1 MKRGKMLRE
10 GDRRSP
16 RISALDLWK
25 AQPPRRTTVAKKT
38 RLTRSITSTST
49 STAAEV
55 QDKELDQQ
63 KENQTEGPACTTR
76 AKKKR
81 KLKPPQDVASTPNSQ
96 QDPKSSDVSDD
107 REISYE
113 DHPISSD
120 EPILQNKD
128 SPKQKGQ
135 ADSPDQPSSSPCTSW
150 VPEKRTLEH
159 IIDVLQRRDTHE
171 IFAEPV
177 DPNEVEEYYEIIRE
191 PMDFGTMRAKLH
203 EGMYKSLEQFE
214 HDVFLISGNAMH
226 FNSSSTI
233 YFRQA
238 RAIDEL
244 AKKVFH
250 VLRTDPE
257 NFELEFLGTRRRNGR
272 RPQHEAKGSNY
283 SSSPKVATSSKSS
296 NTAVHVSP
304 KPTPCLTSCSS
315 SLKRAIRLNSG
326 CLGIT
331 THSDATDDRVFFGS
345 GDSKRSSDETDRR
358 STYKPWMSFLNEN
371 YPITSSI
378 YSNSKPLVHV
388 NQQDTSYSKSL
399 LLFVKDLG
407 PTAQMVA
414 RRKLNGWL
422 NTAANFSTPGSNFW
436 LQAPN
441 CQNFAA
447 SASAQYPPT
456 FDVPPS
462 AACQNISQGERIDM
476 FDADKGGR
484 AYAGNKL
491 SLHGTSSEV
500 APNHNCYS
508 IFGAIKSEVS
518 FANEMDVANVS
529 KNEKPHQSQNRGLQ
543 QGSHSYVTDAR
554 DLNLLTADLSIN
566 DDDSAMWKVG
576 KSKMDNKPQS
586 LDLGFKDSESNALK
600 SRLSESY
607 SFSPSS
613 WPLKT
618 TGMSSF
624 NRNMGNTRSGSTR
637 IPSTQ
642 CRGGDQA
649 FSTQGPSHGL
659 GGSSERIPAMKP
671 SEQPTP
677 VSGHFIFDLPFL
689 KTRLDQINSLGQN
702 RFSQHGSGMQ
712 GPFPNRTG
720 ETYNDSRPHSSL
732 NAQHADLA
740 LQL

>member
-1 MKRGKMLRE
+1 MKSGRMLRE
-10 GDRRSP
+10 GHRRSP

-81 KLKPPQDVASTPNSQ
+81 KLKPPQDVVSTPNSQ
-96 QDPKSSDVSDD
+96 QEPKLSDVSDD

-135 ADSPDQPSSSPCTSW
+135 ADSPDQPSSLPCTSW
-150 VPEKRTLEH
+150 VPEKRMLEH
-159 IIDVLQRRDTHE
+159 IIDILQRRDTHE

-177 DPNEVEEYYEIIRE
+177 DPNEVEEYYEIIKE

-203 EGMYKSLEQFE
+203 EGMYKSIEQFE
-214 HDVFLISGNAMH
+214 HDVFLISENAMH

-250 VLRTDPE
+250 LLRTDPE

-283 SSSPKVATSSKSS
+283 SSSPKVARSSKSS

-304 KPTPCLTSCSS
+304 NPTPCLTSCSS

-331 THSDATDDRVFFGS
+331 THSEATDDRGFFGS

-371 YPITSSI
+371 YPIASSI

-388 NQQDTSYSKSL
+388 NQQDTSYSESL
-399 LLFVKDLG
+399 LLFAKDLG

-422 NTAANFSTPGSNFW
+422 NTAANFSTSGSNFW

-462 AACQNISQGERIDM
+462 AACQNISRGERVDM
-476 FDADKGGR
+476 FGADKGGR
-484 AYAGNKL
+484 AYAVNKL

-508 IFGAIKSEVS
+508 ILGDIKSEVS

-586 LDLGFKDSESNALK
+586 LDLGFKDSQSNALE
-600 SRLSESY
+600 SRFSESY

-637 IPSTQ
+637 ILSTQ

-659 GGSSERIPAMKP
+659 GGSSERIPTLKP
-671 SEQPTP
+671 SEQPTH

-720 ETYNDSRPHSSL
+720 ETYNDGRPHSSL
-732 NAQHADLA
+732 NSQPANLA

>member
-1 MKRGKMLRE
+1 MKRGRMLRE

-63 KENQTEGPACTTR
+63 KENQTEGPACMTR

-96 QDPKSSDVSDD
+96 QEPKSSDVSDD

-150 VPEKRTLEH
+150 VPEKRILEH

-177 DPNEVEEYYEIIRE
+177 DPNEVEEYYEIIKE

-315 SLKRAIRLNSG
+315 SLKRAIQLNSG

-345 GDSKRSSDETDRR
+345 GVSKRSSDETDRR

-371 YPITSSI
+371 HPITSSI

-456 FDVPPS
+456 FDAPPS

-476 FDADKGGR
+476 FDANKGGR

-508 IFGAIKSEVS
+508 NFGAIKSEVS

-586 LDLGFKDSESNALK
+586 LDLGFKDSESNALE
-600 SRLSESY
+600 SRLSDSY

-637 IPSTQ
+637 ILSTQ

-659 GGSSERIPAMKP
+659 GGSSERIPALKL

-677 VSGHFIFDLPFL
+677 VSGQFIFDLPFL

-732 NAQHADLA
+732 NTQHANLA

>member
-1 MKRGKMLRE
+1 MKRGRMLRE

-63 KENQTEGPACTTR
+63 KENQTEGPACMTR

-96 QDPKSSDVSDD
+96 QEPKSSDVSDD

-150 VPEKRTLEH
+150 VPEKRILEH

-177 DPNEVEEYYEIIRE
+177 DPNEVEEYYEIIKE

-315 SLKRAIRLNSG
+315 SLKRAIQLNSG

-345 GDSKRSSDETDRR
+345 GVSKRSSDETDRR

-371 YPITSSI
+371 HPITSSI

-456 FDVPPS
+456 FDAPPS

-476 FDADKGGR
+476 FDANKGGR

-508 IFGAIKSEVS
+508 NFGAIKSEVS

-576 KSKMDNKPQS
+576 KSKMDNKPPS
-586 LDLGFKDSESNALK
+586 LDLGFKDSESNALE
-600 SRLSESY
+600 SRLSDSY

-637 IPSTQ
+637 ILSTQ

-659 GGSSERIPAMKP
+659 GGSSERIPALKL

-677 VSGHFIFDLPFL
+677 VSGQFIFDLPFL

-732 NAQHADLA
+732 NTQHANLA

>member
-1 MKRGKMLRE
+1 M
-10 GDRRSP
+10 
-16 RISALDLWK
+16 
-25 AQPPRRTTVAKKT
+25 
-38 RLTRSITSTST
+38 
-49 STAAEV
+49 
-55 QDKELDQQ
+55 
-63 KENQTEGPACTTR
+63 
-76 AKKKR
+76 
-81 KLKPPQDVASTPNSQ
+81 
-96 QDPKSSDVSDD
+96 
-107 REISYE
+107 
-113 DHPISSD
+113 
-120 EPILQNKD
+120 QNKD

-150 VPEKRTLEH
+150 VPEKRILEH

-177 DPNEVEEYYEIIRE
+177 DPNEVEEYYEIIKE

-315 SLKRAIRLNSG
+315 SLKRAIQLNSG

-345 GDSKRSSDETDRR
+345 GVSKRSSDETDRR

-371 YPITSSI
+371 HPITSSI

-456 FDVPPS
+456 FDAPPS

-476 FDADKGGR
+476 FDANKGGR

-508 IFGAIKSEVS
+508 NFGAIKSEVS

-576 KSKMDNKPQS
+576 KSKMDNKPPS
-586 LDLGFKDSESNALK
+586 LDLGFKDSESNALE
-600 SRLSESY
+600 SRLSDSY

-637 IPSTQ
+637 ILSTQ

-659 GGSSERIPAMKP
+659 GGSSERIPALKL

-677 VSGHFIFDLPFL
+677 VSGQFIFDLPFL

-732 NAQHADLA
+732 NTQHANLA

>member
-1 MKRGKMLRE
+1 
-10 GDRRSP
+10 
-16 RISALDLWK
+16 
-25 AQPPRRTTVAKKT
+25 
-38 RLTRSITSTST
+38 
-49 STAAEV
+49 
-55 QDKELDQQ
+55 
-63 KENQTEGPACTTR
+63 
-76 AKKKR
+76 
-81 KLKPPQDVASTPNSQ
+81 
-96 QDPKSSDVSDD
+96 
-107 REISYE
+107 
-113 DHPISSD
+113 
-120 EPILQNKD
+120 
-128 SPKQKGQ
+128 
-135 ADSPDQPSSSPCTSW
+135 
-150 VPEKRTLEH
+150 
-159 IIDVLQRRDTHE
+159 
-171 IFAEPV
+171 
-177 DPNEVEEYYEIIRE
+177 
-191 PMDFGTMRAKLH
+191 MDFGTMRAKLH

-315 SLKRAIRLNSG
+315 SLKRAIQLNSG

-371 YPITSSI
+371 HPITSSI

-456 FDVPPS
+456 FDAPPS

-476 FDADKGGR
+476 FDANKGGR

-508 IFGAIKSEVS
+508 NFGAIKSEVS

-586 LDLGFKDSESNALK
+586 LDLGFKDSESNALEN
-600 SRLSESY
+600 RLSDSY

-637 IPSTQ
+637 ILSTQ

-659 GGSSERIPAMKP
+659 GGSSEKIPALKP

-677 VSGHFIFDLPFL
+677 VSGQFIFDLPFL

-702 RFSQHGSGMQ
+702 RFSQYGSGMQ

-732 NAQHADLA
+732 NTQHANLA

>member
-1 MKRGKMLRE
+1 MKRGRMLRE

-38 RLTRSITSTST
+38 RLTRSIASTST

-63 KENQTEGPACTTR
+63 NENQTEGPACTTR

-81 KLKPPQDVASTPNSQ
+81 KLKPPRDVASTPNSQ
-96 QDPKSSDVSDD
+96 QEPKSSDASDD

-150 VPEKRTLEH
+150 VPEKRILEH
-159 IIDVLQRRDTHE
+159 IIDILQRRDTHE

-177 DPNEVEEYYEIIRE
+177 DPNEVEEYYEIIKE

-331 THSDATDDRVFFGS
+331 THSDATDDRLFFGS

-378 YSNSKPLVHV
+378 YSNSKPLVYV

-422 NTAANFSTPGSNFW
+422 NTAANFSTPGLNFW

-576 KSKMDNKPQS
+576 KSMDNKPQS
-586 LDLGFKDSESNALK
+586 LDLGFKDSESNALE
-600 SRLSESY
+600 SRLSESN

-637 IPSTQ
+637 ILSTQ

-659 GGSSERIPAMKP
+659 GGSSERIPALKP

-732 NAQHADLA
+732 NTQHANLA

>member
-1 MKRGKMLRE
+1 MLRE

-63 KENQTEGPACTTR
+63 KENQTEGPACMTR

-96 QDPKSSDVSDD
+96 QEPKSSDVSDD

-150 VPEKRTLEH
+150 VPEKRILEH

-177 DPNEVEEYYEIIRE
+177 DPNEVEEYYEIIKE

-315 SLKRAIRLNSG
+315 SLKRAIQLNSG

-345 GDSKRSSDETDRR
+345 GVSKRSSDETDRR

-371 YPITSSI
+371 HPITSSI

-456 FDVPPS
+456 FDAPPS

-476 FDADKGGR
+476 FDANKGGR

-508 IFGAIKSEVS
+508 NFGAIKSEVS

-586 LDLGFKDSESNALK
+586 LDLGFKDSESNALE
-600 SRLSESY
+600 SRLSDSY

-637 IPSTQ
+637 ILSTQ

-659 GGSSERIPAMKP
+659 GGSSERIPALKL

-677 VSGHFIFDLPFL
+677 VSGQFIFDLPFL

-732 NAQHADLA
+732 NTQHANLA

>member
-1 MKRGKMLRE
+1 M
-10 GDRRSP
+10 
-16 RISALDLWK
+16 
-25 AQPPRRTTVAKKT
+25 
-38 RLTRSITSTST
+38 
-49 STAAEV
+49 
-55 QDKELDQQ
+55 
-63 KENQTEGPACTTR
+63 
-76 AKKKR
+76 
-81 KLKPPQDVASTPNSQ
+81 
-96 QDPKSSDVSDD
+96 
-107 REISYE
+107 
-113 DHPISSD
+113 
-120 EPILQNKD
+120 QNKD

-150 VPEKRTLEH
+150 VPEKRILEH

-177 DPNEVEEYYEIIRE
+177 DPNEVEEYYEIIKE

-315 SLKRAIRLNSG
+315 SLKRAIQLNSG

-345 GDSKRSSDETDRR
+345 GVSKRSSDETDRR

-371 YPITSSI
+371 HPITSSI

-456 FDVPPS
+456 FDAPPS

-476 FDADKGGR
+476 FDANKGGR

-508 IFGAIKSEVS
+508 NFGAIKSEVS

-586 LDLGFKDSESNALK
+586 LDLGFKDSESNALE
-600 SRLSESY
+600 SRLSDSY

-637 IPSTQ
+637 ILSTQ

-659 GGSSERIPAMKP
+659 GGSSERIPALKL

-677 VSGHFIFDLPFL
+677 VSGQFIFDLPFL

-702 RFSQHGSGMQ
+702 RFSQYGSGMQ

-732 NAQHADLA
+732 NTQHANLA

>member
-1 MKRGKMLRE
+1 MKSGRMLRE
-10 GDRRSP
+10 GHRRSP
-16 RISALDLWK
+16 RISALDVWK
-25 AQPPRRTTVAKKT
+25 ARPPRRTTVAKKT

-63 KENQTEGPACTTR
+63 KENQNEGPVCRTR

-81 KLKPPQDVASTPNSQ
+81 KLKPLQDVASTPNSQ
-96 QDPKSSDVSDD
+96 QEPKSSDVSDD
-107 REISYE
+107 REISHE

-128 SPKQKGQ
+128 GPKQKGQ

-150 VPEKRTLEH
+150 VPEKRILEH
-159 IIDVLQRRDTHE
+159 IIDILQRSFFLYHE
-171 IFAEPV
+171 IVLVHFIDGITA
-177 DPNEVEEYYEIIRE
+177 DKVEEYYEIIKE

-226 FNSSSTI
+226 FNSLPPFISDRLIMKFSLQLNVKGW
-233 YFRQA
+233 FLQA

-244 AKKVFH
+244 AKKVFL
-250 VLRTDPE
+250 VLKTDPE
-257 NFELEFLGTRRRNGR
+257 NFELEFSGTRRRSGGR
-272 RPQHEAKGSNY
+272 PRHEAKGSTY
-283 SSSPKVATSSKSS
+283 SSSPKVAMNSKSI
-296 NTAVHVSP
+296 NAAVHSN
-304 KPTPCLTSCSS
+304 
-315 SLKRAIRLNSG
+315 RMNSG
-326 CLGIT
+326 CLSIT
-331 THSDATDDRVFFGS
+331 AHSDATDDKVFFGS

-371 YPITSSI
+371 CPITSSI

-388 NQQDTSYSKSL
+388 NQQDTSYSESL

-407 PTAQMVA
+407 PTAQCI
-414 RRKLNGWL
+414 N
-422 NTAANFSTPGSNFW
+422 
-436 LQAPN
+436 
-441 CQNFAA
+441 
-447 SASAQYPPT
+447 SAQYQPT
-456 FDVPPS
+456 FDATTT
-462 AACQNISQGERIDM
+462 AACQNVSQGDRIDM

-491 SLHGTSSEV
+491 SLHELQVKWHRTVIVKVKLRLVMKWICQCPKERKASPKSKQRPSARFTS
-500 APNHNCYS
+500 C
-508 IFGAIKSEVS
+508 
-518 FANEMDVANVS
+518 
-529 KNEKPHQSQNRGLQ
+529 
-543 QGSHSYVTDAR
+543 VTDAR

-566 DDDSAMWKVG
+566 DDDSARWKVG
-576 KSKMDNKPQS
+576 EGKIDNKPRSQ
-586 LDLGFKDSESNALK
+586 DLGFKDSGSNALE
-600 SRLSESY
+600 SRSSDSY

-624 NRNMGNTRSGSTR
+624 NRNMGNTQGGSTR
-637 IPSTQ
+637 IAGTQ
-642 CRGGDQA
+642 CRGDDQA
-649 FSTQGPSHGL
+649 YATQGPSHGL
-659 GGSSERIPAMKP
+659 CGSSERVPALNP
-671 SEQPTP
+671 SNQPARA
-677 VSGHFIFDLPFL
+677 SGHFIFDLPFL
-689 KTRLDQINSLGQN
+689 KTRLDQINSLELN

-712 GPFPNRTG
+712 GPFPKRIG

-732 NAQHADLA
+732 NTQHTNLA